1 MDNIF
6 TEEVKAWL
14 DMPASE
20 RDYDKGAL
28 YLLQLSNN
36 QIMYRNLSRNAKK
49 HGDFIEHHIRK
60 YMKFRLERLTHE
72 QVQEM
77 QRKVDKIAILR
88 NLDASAKVDS
98 ASSGSEN
105 SQEVAEGVV
114 DSNGVECSDSAS
126 GSTETADS
134 SDSAVSA
141 SPKFKAGIRADHEL
155 LPAEIQALYVEN
167 ASILQKMR
175 ELHLTLRNLSLD
187 SVSCPDSERYP
198 FLKELIELDKRYR
211 YNWKVYDS
219 YCMVE
224 SGTGEDGSVAMAAEQ
239 RIVEDEQSL
248 QRNIYRQINLTKGRY
263 KKSPSEGLKEK
274 LAGLYRQL
282 ASPVASLTEELI
294 ALGVLDGDLN
304 DR

>member
-1 MDNIF
+1 MDNNF

-77 QRKVDKIAILR
+77 QKKVDKIAILR
-88 NLDASAKVDS
+88 NLDASSEGTS
-98 ASSGSEN
+98 ASSGGEN
-105 SQEVAEGVV
+105 GEG
-114 DSNGVECSDSAS
+114 NDSAS

-134 SDSAVSA
+134 TDSAVSA
-141 SPKFKAGIRADHEL
+141 SPKFKAGMRADHDL

-187 SVSCPDSERYP
+187 NVACPDSERYP
-198 FLKELIELDKRYR
+198 FLKELIELDKKYHS
-211 YNWKVYDS
+211 NWKAYDS
-219 YCMVE
+219 FSMVE
-224 SGTGEDGSVAMAAEQ
+224 GASNVAEQ
-239 RIVEDEQSL
+239 RIIEDERSL

-263 KKSPSEGLKEK
+263 KKSPSEALKEK
-274 LAGLYRQL
+274 LVDLYKQL
-282 ASPVASLTEELI
+282 ASPEESLTEELI
-294 ALGVLDGDLN
+294 ALGVLSV
-304 DR
+304 

>member
-1 MDNIF
+1 MDNNF

-77 QRKVDKIAILR
+77 QKKVDKIAILR
-88 NLDASAKVDS
+88 NLDASSEGTS
-98 ASSGSEN
+98 ASSGGEN
-105 SQEVAEGVV
+105 GEG
-114 DSNGVECSDSAS
+114 NDSAS
-126 GSTETADS
+126 GSTQTADS
-134 SDSAVSA
+134 TDSAVSA
-141 SPKFKAGIRADHEL
+141 SPKFKAGMRADHDL

-187 SVSCPDSERYP
+187 NVACPDSERYP
-198 FLKELIELDKRYR
+198 FLKELIELDKKYHS
-211 YNWKVYDS
+211 NWKAYDS
-219 YCMVE
+219 FSMVE
-224 SGTGEDGSVAMAAEQ
+224 GASNVAEQ
-239 RIVEDEQSL
+239 RIIEDERSL
-248 QRNIYRQINLTKGRY
+248 QRSIYRQINLTKGRY
-263 KKSPSEGLKEK
+263 KKSPSEALKEK
-274 LAGLYRQL
+274 LVDLYKQL
-282 ASPVASLTEELI
+282 ASPEESLTEELI
-294 ALGVLDGDLN
+294 ALGVLSE
-304 DR
+304 

>member
-1 MDNIF
+1 MDNNF

-77 QRKVDKIAILR
+77 QKKVDKIAILR
-88 NLDASAKVDS
+88 NLDASSEGSS
-98 ASSGSEN
+98 ASSGGEN
-105 SQEVAEGVV
+105 GEG
-114 DSNGVECSDSAS
+114 NDSAS

-141 SPKFKAGIRADHEL
+141 SPKFKAGIRADHDL

-187 SVSCPDSERYP
+187 NVACPDSERYP
-198 FLKELIELDKRYR
+198 FLKELIELDKKYHS
-211 YNWKVYDS
+211 NWKAYDS
-219 YCMVE
+219 FSMVE
-224 SGTGEDGSVAMAAEQ
+224 GASNVAEQ
-239 RIVEDEQSL
+239 RIIEDERSL

-263 KKSPSEGLKEK
+263 KKSPSEALKEK
-274 LAGLYRQL
+274 LVDLYKQL
-282 ASPVASLTEELI
+282 ASPEESLTEELI
-294 ALGVLDGDLN
+294 ALGVLSE
-304 DR
+304 

>member
-77 QRKVDKIAILR
+77 QKKVDKIAILR

-105 SQEVAEGVV
+105 SHEVAEGVEGA
-114 DSNGVECSDSAS
+114 NGVE
-126 GSTETADS
+126 S
-134 SDSAVSA
+134 SDSA

-211 YNWKVYDS
+211 NNWKVYDS
-219 YCMVE
+219 YSMVE
-224 SGTGEDGSVAMAAEQ
+224 SGTGEDGSVAVAAEQ

-304 DR
+304 D

>member
-77 QRKVDKIAILR
+77 QKKVDKIAILR
-88 NLDASAKVDS
+88 NLDASAKGDS
-98 ASSGSEN
+98 ASPGSEN
-105 SQEVAEGVV
+105 SHEVAEGVEGA
-114 DSNGVECSDSAS
+114 NGVECSDSAS

-141 SPKFKAGIRADHEL
+141 SPKFKAGIRADHDL

-175 ELHLTLRNLSLD
+175 ELHLILRNLSLD
-187 SVSCPDSERYP
+187 NVACPDSERYP
-198 FLKELIELDKRYR
+198 FLKELIELDKMYHS
-211 YNWKVYDS
+211 NWKAYDS
-219 YCMVE
+219 FSMVE
-224 SGTGEDGSVAMAAEQ
+224 GASNVVEQ
-239 RIVEDEQSL
+239 RIIEDERSL

-263 KKSPSEGLKEK
+263 KKSPSEALKEK
-274 LAGLYRQL
+274 LVDLYKQL
-282 ASPVASLTEELI
+282 ASPEESLTEELI
-294 ALGVLDGDLN
+294 ALGVLSE
-304 DR
+304 

>member
-1 MDNIF
+1 MDNNF

-77 QRKVDKIAILR
+77 QKKVDKIAILR
-88 NLDASAKVDS
+88 NLDASSEGSS
-98 ASSGSEN
+98 ASSGGEN
-105 SQEVAEGVV
+105 GEG
-114 DSNGVECSDSAS
+114 NDSAS

-134 SDSAVSA
+134 TDSAVSA
-141 SPKFKAGIRADHEL
+141 SPKFKVGMRADHDL

-187 SVSCPDSERYP
+187 NVACPDSERYP
-198 FLKELIELDKRYR
+198 FLKELIELDKKYHS
-211 YNWKVYDS
+211 NWKAYDS
-219 YCMVE
+219 FSMVE
-224 SGTGEDGSVAMAAEQ
+224 GASNVAEK
-239 RIVEDEQSL
+239 RIIEDERSL

-263 KKSPSEGLKEK
+263 KKSPSEALKEK
-274 LAGLYRQL
+274 LVDLYKQL
-282 ASPVASLTEELI
+282 ASPEESLTEELI
-294 ALGVLDGDLN
+294 ALGVLSE
-304 DR
+304 

>member
-1 MDNIF
+1 MDNNF

-77 QRKVDKIAILR
+77 QKKVDKIAILR
-88 NLDASAKVDS
+88 NLDASSEGSS
-98 ASSGSEN
+98 ASSGGEN
-105 SQEVAEGVV
+105 GEG
-114 DSNGVECSDSAS
+114 NDSAS

-134 SDSAVSA
+134 TDSAVSA
-141 SPKFKAGIRADHEL
+141 SPKFKAGMRADHDL

-187 SVSCPDSERYP
+187 NVACPDSERYP
-198 FLKELIELDKRYR
+198 FLKELIELDKKYHS
-211 YNWKVYDS
+211 NWKAYDS
-219 YCMVE
+219 FSMVE
-224 SGTGEDGSVAMAAEQ
+224 GASNVAEQ
-239 RIVEDEQSL
+239 RIIEDERSL
-248 QRNIYRQINLTKGRY
+248 QRSIYRQINLTKGRY
-263 KKSPSEGLKEK
+263 KKTPSEALKEK
-274 LAGLYRQL
+274 LVDLYKQL
-282 ASPVASLTEELI
+282 ASPEESLTEELI
-294 ALGVLDGDLN
+294 ALGVLSE
-304 DR
+304 

>member
-1 MDNIF
+1 MLSITYNSISMDNNF

-36 QIMYRNLSRNAKK
+36 LIMYRNLSRNAKK

-77 QRKVDKIAILR
+77 QKKVDKIAILR
-88 NLDASAKVDS
+88 NLDASSEGSS
-98 ASSGSEN
+98 ASSGGEN
-105 SQEVAEGVV
+105 GEG
-114 DSNGVECSDSAS
+114 NDSAS

-134 SDSAVSA
+134 TDSAVSA
-141 SPKFKAGIRADHEL
+141 SPKFKAGIRADHDL

-187 SVSCPDSERYP
+187 NVACPDSERYP
-198 FLKELIELDKRYR
+198 FLKELIELDKKYHS
-211 YNWKVYDS
+211 NWKAYDS
-219 YCMVE
+219 FSMVE
-224 SGTGEDGSVAMAAEQ
+224 GASNVAEQ
-239 RIVEDEQSL
+239 RIIEDERSL

-263 KKSPSEGLKEK
+263 KKSPSEALKEK
-274 LAGLYRQL
+274 LVDLYKQL
-282 ASPVASLTEELI
+282 ASPEESLTEELI
-294 ALGVLDGDLN
+294 ALGVLSE
-304 DR
+304 

>member
-1 MDNIF
+1 MLSITYNSISMDNNF
-6 TEEVKAWL
+6 TKEVKAWL

-77 QRKVDKIAILR
+77 QKKVDKIAILR
-88 NLDASAKVDS
+88 SLDASSEGSS
-98 ASSGSEN
+98 ASSGGEN
-105 SQEVAEGVV
+105 GEG
-114 DSNGVECSDSAS
+114 NDSAS

-134 SDSAVSA
+134 TDSAVSA
-141 SPKFKAGIRADHEL
+141 SPKFKAGIRADHDL

-187 SVSCPDSERYP
+187 NVACPDSERYP
-198 FLKELIELDKRYR
+198 FLKELIELDKKYHS
-211 YNWKVYDS
+211 NWKAYDS
-219 YCMVE
+219 FSMVE
-224 SGTGEDGSVAMAAEQ
+224 GASNVAEQ
-239 RIVEDEQSL
+239 RIIEDERSL
-248 QRNIYRQINLTKGRY
+248 QRSIYRQINLTKGRY
-263 KKSPSEGLKEK
+263 KKSPSEALKEK
-274 LAGLYRQL
+274 LVDLYKQL
-282 ASPVASLTEELI
+282 ASPEESLTEELI
-294 ALGVLDGDLN
+294 ALGVLSE
-304 DR
+304 

>member
-1 MDNIF
+1 MDNNF

-77 QRKVDKIAILR
+77 QKKVDKIAILR
-88 NLDASAKVDS
+88 NLDASSEGSS
-98 ASSGSEN
+98 ASSGGEN
-105 SQEVAEGVV
+105 GEG
-114 DSNGVECSDSAS
+114 NDSAS

-134 SDSAVSA
+134 TDSAVSA
-141 SPKFKAGIRADHEL
+141 SPKFKAGMRADHDL

-175 ELHLTLRNLSLD
+175 ELHLTLRNLSLGN
-187 SVSCPDSERYP
+187 VACPDSERYP
-198 FLKELIELDKRYR
+198 FLKELIELDKKYHS
-211 YNWKVYDS
+211 NWKAYDS
-219 YCMVE
+219 FSMVE
-224 SGTGEDGSVAMAAEQ
+224 GASNVAEQ
-239 RIVEDEQSL
+239 RIIEDERSL
-248 QRNIYRQINLTKGRY
+248 QRSIYRQINLTKGRY
-263 KKSPSEGLKEK
+263 KKSPSEALKEK
-274 LAGLYRQL
+274 LVDLYKQL
-282 ASPVASLTEELI
+282 ASPEESLTEELI
-294 ALGVLDGDLN
+294 ALGVLSE
-304 DR
+304 

>member
-1 MDNIF
+1 
-6 TEEVKAWL
+6 
-14 DMPASE
+14 
-20 RDYDKGAL
+20 
-28 YLLQLSNN
+28 
-36 QIMYRNLSRNAKK
+36 
-49 HGDFIEHHIRK
+49 
-60 YMKFRLERLTHE
+60 
-72 QVQEM
+72 M
-77 QRKVDKIAILR
+77 QKKVDKIAVLR

-105 SQEVAEGVV
+105 SHEVAEGVEGA
-114 DSNGVECSDSAS
+114 NGVECSDS
-126 GSTETADS
+126 D
-134 SDSAVSA
+134 SA

-187 SVSCPDSERYP
+187 NVSCPDSERYP

-211 YNWKVYDS
+211 NNWKVYDS

-224 SGTGEDGSVAMAAEQ
+224 SGTGEDGSVAVAAEQ

-248 QRNIYRQINLTKGRY
+248 QRNICRQINLTKGRY

-304 DR
+304 D

>member
-1 MDNIF
+1 MDNNF

-77 QRKVDKIAILR
+77 QKKVDKIAILR
-88 NLDASAKVDS
+88 NLDASSEGSS
-98 ASSGSEN
+98 ASSGGEN
-105 SQEVAEGVV
+105 GEG
-114 DSNGVECSDSAS
+114 NDSAS

-141 SPKFKAGIRADHEL
+141 SPKFKAGIRADHDL

-167 ASILQKMR
+167 ASILRKMR

-187 SVSCPDSERYP
+187 NVACPDSERYP
-198 FLKELIELDKRYR
+198 FLKELIELDKKYHS
-211 YNWKVYDS
+211 NWKAYDS
-219 YCMVE
+219 FSMVE
-224 SGTGEDGSVAMAAEQ
+224 GASNVAEQ
-239 RIVEDEQSL
+239 RIIEDERSL

-263 KKSPSEGLKEK
+263 KKSPSEALKEK
-274 LAGLYRQL
+274 LVDLYKQL
-282 ASPVASLTEELI
+282 ASPEESLTDELI
-294 ALGVLDGDLN
+294 ALGVLSE
-304 DR
+304 

>member
-77 QRKVDKIAILR
+77 QKKVDKIAILR
-88 NLDASAKVDS
+88 NLDASSEGSS
-98 ASSGSEN
+98 ASSGGEN
-105 SQEVAEGVV
+105 GEG
-114 DSNGVECSDSAS
+114 NDSAS

-141 SPKFKAGIRADHEL
+141 SPKFKAGIRADHDL

-187 SVSCPDSERYP
+187 NVACPDSERYP
-198 FLKELIELDKRYR
+198 FLKELIELDKKYHS
-211 YNWKVYDS
+211 NWKAYDS
-219 YCMVE
+219 FSMVE
-224 SGTGEDGSVAMAAEQ
+224 GASNVAEQ
-239 RIVEDEQSL
+239 RIIEDERSL

-263 KKSPSEGLKEK
+263 KKSPSEALKEK
-274 LAGLYRQL
+274 LVDLYKQL
-282 ASPVASLTEELI
+282 ASPEESLTEELI
-294 ALGVLDGDLN
+294 ALGVLSE
-304 DR
+304 

>member
-1 MDNIF
+1 MDNNF

-77 QRKVDKIAILR
+77 QKKVDKIAILR
-88 NLDASAKVDS
+88 NLDASSEGSS
-98 ASSGSEN
+98 ASSGGEN
-105 SQEVAEGVV
+105 GEG
-114 DSNGVECSDSAS
+114 NDSAS

-134 SDSAVSA
+134 TDSAVSA
-141 SPKFKAGIRADHEL
+141 SPKFKAGMRADHDL

-187 SVSCPDSERYP
+187 NVACPDSERYP
-198 FLKELIELDKRYR
+198 FLKELIELDKKYHS
-211 YNWKVYDS
+211 NWKAYDS
-219 YCMVE
+219 FSMVE
-224 SGTGEDGSVAMAAEQ
+224 GASNVAEQ
-239 RIVEDEQSL
+239 RIIEDERSL

-263 KKSPSEGLKEK
+263 KKSPSEALKEK
-274 LAGLYRQL
+274 LVNLYKQL
-282 ASPVASLTEELI
+282 ASPEESLTEELI
-294 ALGVLDGDLN
+294 ALGVLSE
-304 DR
+304 

>member
-14 DMPASE
+14 DKPASE

-77 QRKVDKIAILR
+77 QKKVDKIAILR

-105 SQEVAEGVV
+105 NHEVAEGV
-114 DSNGVECSDSAS
+114 DGANGVE
-126 GSTETADS
+126 S
-134 SDSAVSA
+134 SDSA

-187 SVSCPDSERYP
+187 NVSCPDSERYP

-211 YNWKVYDS
+211 NNWKVYDS

-224 SGTGEDGSVAMAAEQ
+224 SGTGEDGSVAVAAEQ

-274 LAGLYRQL
+274 LAGLYKQL
-282 ASPVASLTEELI
+282 ASPVASLTEELV
-294 ALGVLDGDLN
+294 ALGVLDGNLN
-304 DR
+304 D

>member
-77 QRKVDKIAILR
+77 QKKVDKIAILR

-105 SQEVAEGVV
+105 SHEVAEGV
-114 DSNGVECSDSAS
+114 DGANGVE
-126 GSTETADS
+126 S
-134 SDSAVSA
+134 SDSA

-211 YNWKVYDS
+211 NNWKIYDS

-274 LAGLYRQL
+274 LAGLYKQL

>member
-1 MDNIF
+1 MDNNF

-77 QRKVDKIAILR
+77 QKKVDKIAILR
-88 NLDASAKVDS
+88 NLDASS
-98 ASSGSEN
+98 EGSSGSSGGEN
-105 SQEVAEGVV
+105 EEG
-114 DSNGVECSDSAS
+114 NDSAS

-134 SDSAVSA
+134 TDSAVSA
-141 SPKFKAGIRADHEL
+141 SPKFKAGMRADHDL

-187 SVSCPDSERYP
+187 NVACPDSERYP
-198 FLKELIELDKRYR
+198 FLKELIELDKKYHS
-211 YNWKVYDS
+211 NWKAYDS
-219 YCMVE
+219 FSMVE
-224 SGTGEDGSVAMAAEQ
+224 GASNVAEQ
-239 RIVEDEQSL
+239 RIIEDERSL
-248 QRNIYRQINLTKGRY
+248 QRSIYRQINLTKGRY
-263 KKSPSEGLKEK
+263 KKSPSEALKEK
-274 LAGLYRQL
+274 LVDLYKQL
-282 ASPVASLTEELI
+282 ASPEESLTEELI
-294 ALGVLDGDLN
+294 ALGVLSE
-304 DR
+304 

>member
-1 MDNIF
+1 MLSITYNSISMDNNF

-77 QRKVDKIAILR
+77 QKKVDKIAILR
-88 NLDASAKVDS
+88 NLDASSEGSS
-98 ASSGSEN
+98 ASSGGEN
-105 SQEVAEGVV
+105 GEG
-114 DSNGVECSDSAS
+114 NDSAS

-141 SPKFKAGIRADHEL
+141 SPKFKAGIRADHDL

-167 ASILQKMR
+167 ASILRKMR

-187 SVSCPDSERYP
+187 NVACPDSERYP
-198 FLKELIELDKRYR
+198 FLKELIELDKKYHS
-211 YNWKVYDS
+211 NWKAYDS
-219 YCMVE
+219 FSMVE
-224 SGTGEDGSVAMAAEQ
+224 GASNVAEQ
-239 RIVEDEQSL
+239 RIIEDERSL

-263 KKSPSEGLKEK
+263 KKSPSEALKEK
-274 LAGLYRQL
+274 LVDLYKQL
-282 ASPVASLTEELI
+282 ASPEESLTDELI
-294 ALGVLDGDLN
+294 ALGVLSE
-304 DR
+304 

>member
-77 QRKVDKIAILR
+77 QKKVDKIAILR

-105 SQEVAEGVV
+105 SHEVAEGV
-114 DSNGVECSDSAS
+114 DGANGVE
-126 GSTETADS
+126 S
-134 SDSAVSA
+134 SDSA

-211 YNWKVYDS
+211 NNWKIYDS

>member
-1 MDNIF
+1 MDNNF

-77 QRKVDKIAILR
+77 QKKVDKIAILR
-88 NLDASAKVDS
+88 NLDASSEGSS
-98 ASSGSEN
+98 ASSGGEN
-105 SQEVAEGVV
+105 GEGN
-114 DSNGVECSDSAS
+114 DSDS

-134 SDSAVSA
+134 TDSAVSA
-141 SPKFKAGIRADHEL
+141 SPKFKAGMRADHDL

-167 ASILQKMR
+167 VSILQKMR

-187 SVSCPDSERYP
+187 NVACPDSERYP
-198 FLKELIELDKRYR
+198 FLKELIELDKKYHS
-211 YNWKVYDS
+211 NWKAYDS
-219 YCMVE
+219 FSMVE
-224 SGTGEDGSVAMAAEQ
+224 GASNVAEQ
-239 RIVEDEQSL
+239 RIIEDERSL
-248 QRNIYRQINLTKGRY
+248 LRNIYRQINLTKGRY
-263 KKSPSEGLKEK
+263 KKSPSEALKEK
-274 LAGLYRQL
+274 LVNLYKQL
-282 ASPVASLTEELI
+282 ASPEESLTEELI
-294 ALGVLDGDLN
+294 ALGVLSE
-304 DR
+304 

>member
-1 MDNIF
+1 MDNNF

-77 QRKVDKIAILR
+77 QKKVDKIAILS
-88 NLDASAKVDS
+88 NLDASSEGSS
-98 ASSGSEN
+98 ASSGGEN
-105 SQEVAEGVV
+105 GEG
-114 DSNGVECSDSAS
+114 NDSAS

-134 SDSAVSA
+134 TDSAVSP
-141 SPKFKAGIRADHEL
+141 SPKFKAGMRADHDL

-187 SVSCPDSERYP
+187 NVACPDSERYP
-198 FLKELIELDKRYR
+198 FLKELIELDKKYHS
-211 YNWKVYDS
+211 NWKAYDS
-219 YCMVE
+219 FSMVE
-224 SGTGEDGSVAMAAEQ
+224 GASNVAEQ
-239 RIVEDEQSL
+239 RIIEDERSL
-248 QRNIYRQINLTKGRY
+248 QRSIYRQINLTKGRY
-263 KKSPSEGLKEK
+263 KKSPSEALKEK
-274 LAGLYRQL
+274 LVDLYKQL
-282 ASPVASLTEELI
+282 ASPEESLTEELI
-294 ALGVLDGDLN
+294 ALGVLSE
-304 DR
+304 

>member
-1 MDNIF
+1 MDNNF

-36 QIMYRNLSRNAKK
+36 QIMYHNLSRNAKK

-77 QRKVDKIAILR
+77 QKKVDKIAILR
-88 NLDASAKVDS
+88 NLDASS
-98 ASSGSEN
+98 EGSYASSGGEN
-105 SQEVAEGVV
+105 GEGN
-114 DSNGVECSDSAS
+114 DSDS

-141 SPKFKAGIRADHEL
+141 SPKFKAGIRADHDL

-187 SVSCPDSERYP
+187 NVACPDSERYP
-198 FLKELIELDKRYR
+198 FLKELIELDKKYHS
-211 YNWKVYDS
+211 NWKAYDS
-219 YCMVE
+219 FSMVE
-224 SGTGEDGSVAMAAEQ
+224 GASNVAEQ
-239 RIVEDEQSL
+239 RIIEDERSL
-248 QRNIYRQINLTKGRY
+248 QRSIYRQINLTKGRY
-263 KKSPSEGLKEK
+263 KKSPSEALKEK
-274 LAGLYRQL
+274 LVDLYKQL
-282 ASPVASLTEELI
+282 ASPEESLTEELI
-294 ALGVLDGDLN
+294 ALGVLSE
-304 DR
+304 